1 MIECQPFRGVDG
13 GRVPIGYE
21 VTDRVAVITIDR
33 PERGNSLDHAALT
46 SGLPAAWRRAEA
58 DDAVAVVVLTATGD
72 RYFCSGVDVRD
83 PAMIAI
89 ATGGAEPPPIRIT
102 SRDHAVGKPVIVAV
116 NGRCTG
122 GGLMLIA
129 DGDIVLAATNA
140 SFDNPGV
147 SIGIAATMGGVV
159 LSRTADFKRVL
170 RLTLT
175 GSAQTLDAAA
185 ALDAGMVSEV
195 VAPDALQRRA
205 LELARQLT
213 ANSPAAMREAKRV
226 LWGALEQ
233 PLSAALVD
241 AEDGAR
247 RFRTHP
253 DASEGLAALR
263 ERRPPAWAPYSSGVG
278 A

>member
-1 MIECQPFRGVDG
+1 
-13 GRVPIGYE
+13 VPIAYQ

-46 SGLPAAWRRAEA
+46 SELPEAWRRAEA

-89 ATGGAEPPPIRIT
+89 ASGGAEPPPIRIT
-102 SRDHAVGKPVIVAV
+102 SRDHGVGKPVIVAV

-122 GGLMLIA
+122 GGLMLVA

-140 SFDNPGV
+140 TFDNPGV
-147 SIGIAATMGGVV
+147 SIGIAATMGAVA

-170 RLTLT
+170 RLTLA
-175 GSAQTLDAAA
+175 GSSEVLDAATALA
-185 ALDAGMVSEV
+185 AGVVSEV
-195 VAPDALQRRA
+195 VAPAELQPRA
-205 LELARQLT
+205 LELAGRLA
-213 ANSPAAMREAKRV
+213 ANSPATMREAKQA
-226 LWGALEQ
+226 LWAALEQ
-233 PLSAALVD
+233 PLSTALTD
-241 AEDGAR
+241 AEDGAQ

-263 ERRPPAWAPYSSGVG
+263 ERRPAAWAPYSTH
-278 A
+278 ARA